1 MKEKLKAGSHLP
13 NVLNI
18 LRLCTILMILNQIK
32 WLLIATKSYLQL
44 CNTIKQNKYILM
56 HKLDDFSKKHVHE
69 ITGSFN
75 IQKSPPGM
83 KNLTEGMKARLN

>member
-1 MKEKLKAGSHLP
+1 
-13 NVLNI
+13 
-18 LRLCTILMILNQIK
+18 MILNQIT
-32 WLLIATKSYLQL
+32 WLLLGTKSYLQL

-56 HKLDDFSKKHVHE
+56 HEHDDFSKKHVHE

-83 KNLTEGMKARLN
+83 KNRTEGMKARLN